1 MRRSL
6 VLGALLLAGFMAVG
20 AAAPSAD
27 LGALAPAIAGISEA
41 DAALGRGGGGGG
53 AGGGGG
59 HPGVLDR
66 FASLIQD
73 EFAAGFFIAVAIG
86 LTITVVQR
94 NAGAAVG
101 VLVAALVI
109 GAFLL
114 VPNQVETLF
123 RSVYQFVL

>member
-27 LGALAPAIAGISEA
+27 LGALAPAIARISEA
-41 DAALGRGGGGGG
+41 DAALGRGGGGG